1 MIYAW
6 NVKPQRFWVDYKRN
20 CRFLYEMY
28 VNISIFCVVF
38 AIIIATNKIKRYWKY
53 DVYVYHKFYECFF
66 SVALGIRFLIFN
78 I

>member
-38 AIIIATNKIKRYWKY
+38 AIIIATNKIKRY
-53 DVYVYHKFYECFF
+53 
-66 SVALGIRFLIFN
+66 
-78 I
+78 